1 MTNDGISVFISKP
14 DRMKP
19 VMNMN
24 LQEENKCYDQK
35 KLYVNG

>member
-1 MTNDGISVFISKP
+1 MTEYRFLYRKP

-24 LQEENKCYDQK
+24 LQEEKQMFTTKK